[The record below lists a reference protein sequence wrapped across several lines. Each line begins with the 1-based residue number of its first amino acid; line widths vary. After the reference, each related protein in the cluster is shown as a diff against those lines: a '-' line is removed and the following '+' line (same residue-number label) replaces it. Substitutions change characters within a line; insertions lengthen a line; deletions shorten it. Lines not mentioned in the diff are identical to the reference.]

1 MGLLTCSKPIGDDAG
16 TFFNMISGIFR
27 AVTLEQTYSCTSMA
41 KKKTEEMIEREIKH
55 AKEGRKARIVA
66 EG

>member
-1 MGLLTCSKPIGDDAG
+1 
-16 TFFNMISGIFR
+16 
-27 AVTLEQTYSCTSMA
+27 MA

-66 EG
+66 KVNSLVDLKLLNFI